1 MSYPT
6 DSYTTARNDA
16 VVVKKHKQEMIVRP
30 DSLAGIRRVVAFH
43 LRRWG
48 CDEMVGPATLCT
60 TELLSNVLK
69 HTGSPDCVLTLQSN
83 TDAVRIT
90 VSDASTELPVVKQP
104 DWMSQ
109 NGRGMFLLSETADE
123 WGAELTP
130 DGKDVWFEIRA
141 SGKGAA

>member
-1 MSYPT
+1 MSHPN
-6 DSYTTARNDA
+6 DSFSTTFSSTA
-16 VVVKKHKQEMIVRP
+16 VVNEHRQQLTVRP
-30 DSLAGIRRVVAFH
+30 KSLAGIRGLVAVH

-48 CDEMVGPATLCT
+48 CEAMVAPAALCT

-83 TDAVRIT
+83 AGAVRIT
-90 VSDASTELPVVKQP
+90 VSDASTEMPVVKQP

-109 NGRGMFLLSETADE
+109 NGRGMFLLNGTADE
-123 WGAELTP
+123 WGAEPTP

-141 SGKGAA
+141 SNKGAA